1 MIGHYSQ
8 LAHQGIA
15 DPSRSMCNG
24 GGGGGGD
31 AKDTRYKNLDQLY
44 GVQTQASQ
52 FMLDQAMPNV
62 ASTLGNSS
70 SMVNEAMSGQLG
82 NRVRNQ
88 ADNDAN
94 AAMGTATEA
103 MNQNLARYGINPNSG
118 AFAGMARQNAVQGAA
133 NRVSAMNKAGQ
144 WVEDQKWNRNSGLF
158 GQSTGMNN
166 GAMAGLS
173 SAGAGMSNLAGQ
185 QNSADQRNAA
195 GYGQAGS
202 AFASAMFK
210 ADGGAIEKNPIRM
223 ASGGDAWTAYK
234 SANPVRSSVG
244 GSSGGGRSGGLKQM
258 LGGAAPQLL
267 GASLKDV
274 LKGGNSS
281 MLKAGKGLYDYG
293 KTAVSGV
300 QEAQRLSEAAD
311 VARQAQA
318 LEEARQAADA
328 LSAAGGVADAG
339 SAAGDV
345 ASGLSTLGDSVNTA
359 DAAFATADTVSAA
372 ADTTTGLA
380 SLGDSVNL
388 IFANG
393 GSVNKPGR
401 KFALGGLA
409 KAMSVDNMSVAD
421 DSAKSPTV
429 AKMDSSDSMSVSK
442 MGTQPTGSSKTETH
456 AKPVA
461 GNYGKT
467 DGMGESSGGDP
478 DGFGSESAD
487 NRHLAGKATM
497 STVGNLLLPKFG
509 GMIGSGLAE
518 VLHPVGEAVSRNVIM
533 AGDKIGR
540 ALTGNSKV
548 GGMVGA
554 MHTDPI
560 GAIFSG
566 KYFAEGG
573 DVARKDFKPG
583 GDVQGAGTETSD
595 DIPAWLSDG
604 EVVHNADAVK
614 LAGKDAL
621 LAINEAGLAMRKGKA
636 TPAEARSEMGRVMME
651 RGKQLAGSDTPK
663 PGVKLAGGGFLGGNL
678 GIAMGAGVDE
688 WNRQKA
694 NDRADKADLRADA
707 ADARQQETHTAQMD
721 ETKRR
726 NAELAA
732 AGKVW
737 QEAQGVFQGGADTA
751 AQKLLERFNANDP
764 AMGYNDGHTAT
775 LKKTDKGYVVTR
787 TGPDGKVADERIF
800 TPQQVQQ
807 EHMRG
812 VYSQLAAIN
821 PAYGEKLMSF
831 LDGQIKED
839 TRKGERVEDVTHR
852 DKREGVTDGHWDKNF
867 TLQKQQVANSGF
879 GNAIAQQRLNM
890 EKENFQSGAGE
901 RQLKSTLSTLNL
913 ALLNAGTPE
922 ERAPIVEK
930 INSLQS
936 IAGMDKD
943 APSEVKLANSLV
955 KYGVFPDVGSALKFT
970 TSSKDM
976 SPDALRAKVYTSAL
990 TANFG
995 NAKKAQEVT
1004 GEAMKYLAPGAASKP
1019 APQNITAAD
1028 IAATAQKHGI
1038 SEAEVKSRLG
1048 LK

>member
-8 LAHQGIA
+8 LAHQGIS

-31 AKDTRYKNLDQLY
+31 AKDTRYKNLDRLY

-52 FMLDQAMPNV
+52 YMLDNAMPHVQGLTN
-62 ASTLGNSS
+62 NSAG
-70 SMVNEAMSGQLG
+70 MVQDAMNGSLAQTMRNRAAYDANEAVGSS
-82 NRVRNQ
+82 N
-88 ADNDAN
+88 NDAIRN
-94 AAMGTATEA
+94 LTKYGAVGDPSGGRFADVV
-103 MNQNLARYGINPNSG
+103 NQNAINS
-118 AFAGMARQNAVQGAA
+118 AKT
-133 NRVSAMNKAGQ
+133 RVGAMNKANQ
-144 WVEDQKWNRNSGLF
+144 FSEEQKWNRNANF
-158 GQSTGMNN
+158 YGQVMGMNN
-166 GAMAGLS
+166 GAMQGMS
-173 SAGAGMSNLAGQ
+173 SAGAGMSGIAGAQ
-185 QNSADQRNAA
+185 ASSDQRNAA

-202 AFASAMFK
+202 AFASALTK
-210 ADGGAIEKNPIRM
+210 ADGGYIKAPKL
-223 ASGGDAWTAYK
+223 AAGGDAWTAYK
-234 SANPVRSSVG
+234 NANPVNSSVG
-244 GSSGGGRSGGLKQM
+244 GSSGGGRSSGLKQM

-293 KTAVSGV
+293 KTAVNGV
-300 QEAQRLSEAAD
+300 QEAQQLSEAAD

-359 DAAFATADTVSAA
+359 DAAFATADAVSAASTA

-393 GSVNKPGR
+393 GSVKKPGR

-409 KAMSVDNMSVAD
+409 KAMSVDSMSVAD

-429 AKMDSSDSMSVSK
+429 AKMDSSDSMAVAK
-442 MGTQPTGSSKTETH
+442 MGTQSTGSSKTETH

-497 STVGNLLLPKFG
+497 SIVGNLLLPKFG

-566 KYFAEGG
+566 KYFADGG
-573 DVARKDFKPG
+573 DVARADFTPG

-663 PGVKLAGGGFLGGNL
+663 PGVRLAGGGFLGGNL

-821 PAYGEKLMSF
+821 PAYGEKLMGF

-913 ALLNAGTPE
+913 ALLNANSE
-922 ERAPIVEK
+922 QERAPIAEK
-930 INSLQS
+930 ITALN
-936 IAGMDKD
+936 
-943 APSEVKLANSLV
+943 KLLHTKN
-955 KYGVFPDVGSALKFT
+955 
-970 TSSKDM
+970 
-976 SPDALRAKVYTSAL
+976 
-990 TANFG
+990 
-995 NAKKAQEVT
+995 
-1004 GEAMKYLAPGAASKP
+1004 EAMPHYSTVPDGMGGATVVVGDKGGNIATHKIKNGQVVSNAPKP
-1019 APQNITAAD
+1019 AQQQLPPPIDQRVPGKTEFNHPTKGRVLWVEEGG
-1028 IAATAQKHGI
+1028 QLGW
-1038 SEAEVKSRLG
+1038 KSVG
-1048 LK
+1048 K